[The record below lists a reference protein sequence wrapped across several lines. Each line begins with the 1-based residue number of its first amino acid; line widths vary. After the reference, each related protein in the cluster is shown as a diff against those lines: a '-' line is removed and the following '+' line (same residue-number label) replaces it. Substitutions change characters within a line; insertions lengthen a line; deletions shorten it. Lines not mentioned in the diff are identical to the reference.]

1 MAAERKNSSGE
12 TKIYY
17 CWISSTFDHVNHRNA
32 YVTLTSDQYPA
43 FDYNLSFS
51 NEKFSRIYGDA
62 ALFGVKFFGREELLT
77 KTKIKP
83 SDYKTFYPLFTFDVS
98 KEKENSNPR

>member
-1 MAAERKNSSGE
+1 M
-12 TKIYY
+12 
-17 CWISSTFDHVNHRNA
+17 NHRNA
-32 YVTLTSDQYPA
+32 YVTLNSDQYPA

-51 NEKFSRIYGDA
+51 NENFSRMYGDA
-62 ALFGVKFFGREELLT
+62 ALFGVKFFGRKELLT

-83 SDYKTFYPLFTFDVS
+83 SDYKIFYPLFTFDVS